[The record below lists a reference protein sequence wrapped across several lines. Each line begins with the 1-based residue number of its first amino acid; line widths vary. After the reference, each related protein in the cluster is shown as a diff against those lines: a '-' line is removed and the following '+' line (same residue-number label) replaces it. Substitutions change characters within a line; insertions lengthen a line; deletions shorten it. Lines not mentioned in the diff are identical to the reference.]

1 MKNIRLI
8 AALALAFG
16 SLAFAQPSLAS
27 DWQTSNGRVVDG
39 TVQFDYR
46 GGQATQTLTVPD
58 NSVLTIAVNNT
69 TANCIGTCTPRP
81 DTWSLTINGER
92 WEGNTIDIVTI
103 QTTVSGD
110 VTIVATGR
118 DEGFWGGWYGP
129 VFSAPVISSPEPAP
143 VETGTWEGQ
152 VFTATAPEGQ
162 VFTAVTGWYGAPN
175 DPSCGADV
183 SAVLATFLGS
193 NTFTVGADNGVFGD
207 PCGGVV
213 KVLRVNLTSTAGP
226 SQIEP
231 SPAPT
236 PSPVETPAT
245 SSDTPPDL
253 PAPVE
258 SPESQP
264 QPSPTPSV
272 DVVDP
277 VVTPPVI
284 EPQPQ
289 PQPIPFP
296 VVPEP
301 QPEPLPELPLPE
313 ETQSPETPVEQ
324 TPEPTLPEVPESL
337 PEPEAT
343 QEPVLPVEEK
353 PLPELP
359 IEPPVIETVEEH
371 STTVIDEIAELEPSD
386 LTNAQVAEL
395 VAVADAIF
403 AVAEQGSPAYEKAL
417 EALAIVAE
425 ADDAELPAELAA
437 IPLLGDAAGAVLE
450 VFNNIGNVG
459 ADMSPAQREKAEET
473 VVAAVVVGQVAQMAT
488 ATAAS
493 AGVSAAASTRKIK

>member
-8 AALALAFG
+8 AALLLAFG
-16 SLAFAQPSLAS
+16 SLAFSQSAAAS

-46 GGQATQTLTVPD
+46 GGQATQLLTVPE
-58 NSVLTIAVNNT
+58 NSTLTISVNNM
-69 TANCIGTCTPRP
+69 TANCIGTCIPRP

-92 WEGNTIDIVTI
+92 WDGNTIDIVTI
-103 QTTVSGD
+103 QTQVSGE
-110 VTIVATGR
+110 VLIHVTGR

-129 VFSAPVISSPEPAP
+129 IFSAPIITSPEPEP
-143 VETGTWEGQ
+143 VETGAWEGQ
-152 VFTATAPEGQ
+152 LFTATAPEGE

-183 SAVLATFLGS
+183 STILQGFLGS
-193 NTFTVGADNGVFGD
+193 STFTVGSDNGVFGD

-213 KVLRVNLTSTAGP
+213 KVLRVNLTSTVGP
-226 SQIEP
+226 YQIEP
-231 SPAPT
+231 SPTPT
-236 PSPVETPAT
+236 PSASEAPAT
-245 SSDTPPDL
+245 SSDTGPDL

-296 VVPEP
+296 VEPTPEP
-301 QPEPLPELPLPE
+301 EPELPLPE
-313 ETQSPETPVEQ
+313 ETQVPEPPVEQ
-324 TPEPTLPEVPESL
+324 TPEPALPEVPESL

-343 QEPVLPVEEK
+343 QEPLPPLEET

-359 IEPPVIETVEEH
+359 IEPPVETVEEH
-371 STTVIDEIAELEPSD
+371 SITLIENISEIEPSE
-386 LTNAQVAEL
+386 LSNAQVALLEAATL
-395 VAVADAIF
+395 AVFETAQ
-403 AVAEQGSPAYEKAL
+403 QGSPEYAQAL
-417 EALAIVAE
+417 EALVVLAQ

-437 IPLLGDAAGAVLE
+437 IPLLGEAAGAALE
-450 VFNNIGNVG
+450 AFNVIGNIG
-459 ADMSPAQREKAEET
+459 ADMSPQVREQAEDT
-473 VVAAVVVGQVAQMAT
+473 VVASVVVGQVAA
-488 ATAAS
+488 
-493 AGVSAAASTRKIK
+493 SAAAAAVSASASTSTSTRKIK